1 MQRVIVIVQR
11 GQSRRFFGV
20 CMKKS
25 KDLGHAIHSFLS
37 LPPSSLILPLHFSLS
52 LSFSRTYRE
61 HRVFAFEIE
70 RVLIYRRCPF
80 LSALKC
86 CFQCTINFSPF
97 LLLFLSHSLLIYLF
111 LFLPFIYL
119 YSSAKRSYILGVF
132 NADRRA

>member
-37 LPPSSLILPLHFSLS
+37 PPPSSLILLLRFSLS

-61 HRVFAFEIE
+61 HHVFAFEIE

-97 LLLFLSHSLLIYLF
+97 LLLFLSRSLLIYLF